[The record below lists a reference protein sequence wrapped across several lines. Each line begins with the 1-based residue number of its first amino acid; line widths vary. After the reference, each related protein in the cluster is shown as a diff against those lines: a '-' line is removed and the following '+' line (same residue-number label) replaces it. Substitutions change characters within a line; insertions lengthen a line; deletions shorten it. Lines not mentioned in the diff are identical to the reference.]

1 MEGCQ
6 DEPEETLSH
15 ALIYCQANDGV
26 GLRLLDCIRGV
37 QPDLGAEAALRLE
50 LQVDAEHELPVVWII
65 ATIFRALWN
74 LRQSSTKV
82 KQYLI
87 RCQLE
92 AEINLLRETRHKV
105 SVAKIEELTANLF
118 HIN

>member
-6 DEPEETLSH
+6 ADTEETLCH
-15 ALIYCQANDGV
+15 ALIHCQANDGV
-26 GLRLLDCIRGV
+26 GHRLLDRIRGV

-50 LQVDAEHELPVVWII
+50 LHVDAEHELPVVWVM
-65 ATIFRALWN
+65 ATIFRCLWN
-74 LRQSSTKV
+74 LRQSTTKV

-87 RCQLE
+87 RSQLE
-92 AEINLLRETRHKV
+92 AEINLLRETRYKD
-105 SVAKIEELTANLF
+105 SVAKIEELTTNLL

>member
-50 LQVDAEHELPVVWII
+50 LQVDAEHELPVVWVI
-65 ATIFRALWN
+65 ATIFRSLWN

-87 RCQLE
+87 RSQLE

-105 SVAKIEELTANLF
+105 SVEKIEELTANLL